1 MNESR
6 YKLAGTLRVRP
17 KGNKIDDKTQQD
29 PECHIKPKL
38 SEIIGEDE
46 AEKSDGANRTKRD
59 IAGDY
64 LPAPLE
70 KDARGDVNNTVCNT
84 EQHAKP
90 DGFNENDKLIGY
102 RKAIHYRKSLPKKPL
117 ALGWSVE

>member
-17 KGNKIDDKTQQD
+17 KSNKIDGKTQQD
-29 PECHIKPKL
+29 PEHHIKPKFPQ
-38 SEIIGEDE
+38 IIGEDE
-46 AEKSDGANRTKRD
+46 AEKSDGTKRTKRD
-59 IAGDY
+59 IAGDE
-64 LPAPLE
+64 LPATLE
-70 KDARGDVNNTVCNT
+70 KNARGDVDNAVCHA
-84 EQHAKP
+84 EQHAEP